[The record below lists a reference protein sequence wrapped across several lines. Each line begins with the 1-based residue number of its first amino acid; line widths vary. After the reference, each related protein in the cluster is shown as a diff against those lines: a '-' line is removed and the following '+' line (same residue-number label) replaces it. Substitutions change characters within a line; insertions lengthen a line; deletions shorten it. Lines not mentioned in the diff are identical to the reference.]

1 MNDFYVVIPSRLDS
15 KRLARKALALI
26 DGKPLIQWV
35 YQRAIDSKAK
45 SVLIATDSEEIASVA
60 RSFGAIVELTN
71 EDHKSG
77 TDRIFEVCDRLNWD
91 DDQVVVNLQGDNP
104 LMPPENIN
112 QIAQMMNDCDIA
124 TLSAPIQD
132 HEIIDP
138 NVVKVLTDPSSHDA
152 LFFKRNINS
161 DDFKKNLG
169 RHIGIYAYNVVSLKR
184 FSLSPQSED
193 EKKEKL
199 EQLRAYS
206 LNMRIKVEE
215 AQSIPGP
222 DVDTQ
227 DDLEL
232 VQSIL
237 QND

>member
-1 MNDFYVVIPSRLDS
+1 MNDFYVVRPSRLDS
-15 KRLARKALALI
+15 MRLARKALALI
-26 DGKPLIQWV
+26 DGKPLIHWV
-35 YQRAIDSKAK
+35 YHRATASKAK
-45 SVLIATDSEEIASVA
+45 SVIIATDSEEIASLA

-138 NVVKVLTDPSSHDA
+138 NVVKVSTDPSSNDA

-161 DDFKKNLG
+161 DDFKKNLE
-169 RHIGIYAYNVVSLKR
+169 RHIGIYAYNVASLKR

-193 EKKEKL
+193 EKREKL

-206 LNMRIKVEE
+206 LGMRIKVEQ
-215 AQSIPGP
+215 AQLIPGP

-227 DDLEL
+227 DDLKL

>member
-15 KRLARKALALI
+15 KRLARKGLALI

-35 YQRAIDSKAK
+35 YQRAIASKAK

-138 NVVKVLTDPSSHDA
+138 NVVKVLADPISHDA

-161 DDFKKNLG
+161 GDFKKNLG
-169 RHIGIYAYNVVSLKR
+169 RHIGIYAYNVLSLKR
-184 FSLSPQSED
+184 FSLSPQSDD

-227 DDLEL
+227 DDLKL

>member
-35 YQRAIDSKAK
+35 YHRAIASKAK
-45 SVLIATDSEEIASVA
+45 SVIIATDSDEIASVA

-138 NVVKVLTDPSSHDA
+138 NVVKVSTDPSSNDA

-161 DDFKKNLG
+161 DDYKKNLE
-169 RHIGIYAYNVVSLKR
+169 RHIGIYAYNVASLKR

-206 LNMRIKVEE
+206 LDMRIKVEE
-215 AQSIPGP
+215 AQLIPGP

-227 DDLEL
+227 DDLKL

>member
-1 MNDFYVVIPSRLDS
+1 
-15 KRLARKALALI
+15 
-26 DGKPLIQWV
+26 
-35 YQRAIDSKAK
+35 
-45 SVLIATDSEEIASVA
+45 
-60 RSFGAIVELTN
+60 
-71 EDHKSG
+71 
-77 TDRIFEVCDRLNWD
+77 
-91 DDQVVVNLQGDNP
+91 VNLQGDNP

-138 NVVKVLTDPSSHDA
+138 NVVKVLTDPSTHDA

-227 DDLEL
+227 DDLKL

>member
-35 YQRAIDSKAK
+35 YQRAIASKAK

-161 DDFKKNLG
+161 GDFKKNLG

-215 AQSIPGP
+215 AESIPGP

>member
-138 NVVKVLTDPSSHDA
+138 NVVKVLTDPSTHDA

-227 DDLEL
+227 DDLKL

>member
-15 KRLARKALALI
+15 KRLTRKALALI

-35 YQRAIDSKAK
+35 YHRAIASKAK
-45 SVLIATDSEEIASVA
+45 SVIIATDSEEIASVA

-124 TLSAPIQD
+124 TLSVPIQD

-138 NVVKVLTDPSSHDA
+138 NVVKVSTDLSSNDA

-161 DDFKKNLG
+161 GDFKKNLG
-169 RHIGIYAYNVVSLKR
+169 RHIGIYAYNVASLKR

-206 LNMRIKVEE
+206 LDMRIKVEE
-215 AQSIPGP
+215 AQLIPGP

-227 DDLEL
+227 DDLKL

>member
-35 YQRAIDSKAK
+35 YQRAIASKAK

-138 NVVKVLTDPSSHDA
+138 NVVKVLTDPSTHDA

-227 DDLEL
+227 DDLKL

>member
-1 MNDFYVVIPSRLDS
+1 MNEFYVVIPSRLDS

-26 DGKPLIQWV
+26 EGKPLIQWV
-35 YQRAIDSKAK
+35 YHRAIASKAK
-45 SVLIATDSEEIASVA
+45 SVIIATDSEEIASVA
-60 RSFGAIVELTN
+60 RSFGAFVELTN

-138 NVVKVLTDPSSHDA
+138 NVVKVSTDPSSNDA

-161 DDFKKNLG
+161 DDFKKNLE
-169 RHIGIYAYNVVSLKR
+169 RHIGIYAYNVASLKR

-193 EKKEKL
+193 EKREKL

-206 LNMRIKVEE
+206 LDMRIKVEQ
-215 AQSIPGP
+215 AQLIPGP

-227 DDLEL
+227 DDLKL

>member
-35 YQRAIDSKAK
+35 YHRAIASKAK
-45 SVLIATDSEEIASVA
+45 SVIIATDSEEIASVA

-138 NVVKVLTDPSSHDA
+138 NVVKVSTDPSSKDA

-161 DDFKKNLG
+161 VDFKKNLG
-169 RHIGIYAYNVVSLKR
+169 RHIGIYAYNVASLKR

-206 LNMRIKVEE
+206 LDMRIKVEE
-215 AQSIPGP
+215 AQLIPGP

-227 DDLEL
+227 DDLKL

>member
-35 YQRAIDSKAK
+35 YHRAIASKAK
-45 SVLIATDSEEIASVA
+45 SVIIATDSEEIASVA
-60 RSFGAIVELTN
+60 RLFGAIVELTN

-104 LMPPENIN
+104 LMPSENIN

-138 NVVKVLTDPSSHDA
+138 NVVKGSTDPSSNDA

-161 DDFKKNLG
+161 VDFKKNLG
-169 RHIGIYAYNVVSLKR
+169 RHIGIYAYNVASLKR

-206 LNMRIKVEE
+206 LDMRIKVEE
-215 AQSIPGP
+215 AQLIPGP

-227 DDLEL
+227 DDLKL

>member
-35 YQRAIDSKAK
+35 YHRAIASKAK
-45 SVLIATDSEEIASVA
+45 SVIIATDSEEIASVA

-138 NVVKVLTDPSSHDA
+138 NVVKVSTDPNSNDA

-161 DDFKKNLG
+161 GDFKKNLG
-169 RHIGIYAYNVVSLKR
+169 RHIGIYGYNVESLKR

-206 LNMRIKVEE
+206 LDMRIKVEE
-215 AQSIPGP
+215 AQLIPGP

-227 DDLEL
+227 DDLKL

>member
-35 YQRAIDSKAK
+35 YHRAIASKAK
-45 SVLIATDSEEIASVA
+45 SVIIATDSEEIASVA

-138 NVVKVLTDPSSHDA
+138 NVVKVSTDPSSNDA

-161 DDFKKNLG
+161 DDFKKNLE
-169 RHIGIYAYNVVSLKR
+169 RHIGIYAYNVASLKR

-193 EKKEKL
+193 EKREKL

-206 LNMRIKVEE
+206 LDMRIKV
-215 AQSIPGP
+215 AQAQLIPGP

-227 DDLEL
+227 DDLKL

>member
-35 YQRAIDSKAK
+35 YQRAIASKAK

-138 NVVKVLTDPSSHDA
+138 NVVKVLADPISHDA
-152 LFFKRNINS
+152 LFFKRKINS
-161 DDFKKNLG
+161 GDFKKNLG

-227 DDLEL
+227 DDLKL

>member
-35 YQRAIDSKAK
+35 YQRAIASKAK
-45 SVLIATDSEEIASVA
+45 NVLIATDSKEIASVA
-60 RSFGAIVELTN
+60 RSFGAIVEMTN

-77 TDRIFEVCDRLNWD
+77 TDRIFEVCDRLKWD
-91 DDQVVVNLQGDNP
+91 DDQIVVNLQGDNP
-104 LMPPENIN
+104 LMQPENIN

-124 TLSAPIQD
+124 TLSTPIQD
-132 HEIIDP
+132 HEMIDP
-138 NVVKVLTDPSSHDA
+138 NVVKVSTDPSSKTA
-152 LFFKRNINS
+152 IFFKRNINS
-161 DDFKKNLG
+161 DDSKESLG
-169 RHIGIYAYNVVSLKR
+169 RHIGIYAYNVASLKR

-222 DVDTQ
+222 DVDTS
-227 DDLEL
+227 DDLKL
-232 VQSIL
+232 VQAIL

>member
-35 YQRAIDSKAK
+35 YYRATASKAK
-45 SVLIATDSEEIASVA
+45 SVIIATDSEEIASVA
-60 RSFGAIVELTN
+60 RSFGAIVELTK

-138 NVVKVLTDPSSHDA
+138 NVVKVSTDPSSNDA

-169 RHIGIYAYNVVSLKR
+169 RHIGIYAYNVASLKR

-206 LNMRIKVEE
+206 LDMRIKVEQ
-215 AQSIPGP
+215 AQLIPGP

-227 DDLEL
+227 DDLKL

>member
-35 YQRAIDSKAK
+35 YHRAIASKAK
-45 SVLIATDSEEIASVA
+45 SVIIATDSEEIASVA

-138 NVVKVLTDPSSHDA
+138 NVVKVSTDPSSNDA

-161 DDFKKNLG
+161 DDFKKNLE
-169 RHIGIYAYNVVSLKR
+169 RHIGIYAYNVASLKR

-193 EKKEKL
+193 EKREKL

-206 LNMRIKVEE
+206 LDMKIKVEE
-215 AQSIPGP
+215 AQLIPGP

-227 DDLEL
+227 DDLKL

>member
-35 YQRAIDSKAK
+35 YQRAIASKAK
-45 SVLIATDSEEIASVA
+45 NVLIATDSKEIASVA
-60 RSFGAIVELTN
+60 RSFGAIVEMTN

-77 TDRIFEVCDRLNWD
+77 TDRIFEVCDRLKWD
-91 DDQVVVNLQGDNP
+91 DDQIVVNLQGDNP
-104 LMPPENIN
+104 LMQPENIN

-124 TLSAPIQD
+124 TLSTPIQD
-132 HEIIDP
+132 HEMIDP
-138 NVVKVLTDPSSHDA
+138 NIVKVLADPSSNEA
-152 LFFKRNINS
+152 IFFKRNINS
-161 DDFKKNLG
+161 DDSKESLG
-169 RHIGIYAYNVVSLKR
+169 RHIGIYAYNVASLKR

-206 LNMRIKVEE
+206 LDMIIKVEE
-215 AQSIPGP
+215 ALSIPGP
-222 DVDTQ
+222 DVDTP
-227 DDLEL
+227 DDLKL
-232 VQSIL
+232 VQAIL

>member
-35 YQRAIDSKAK
+35 YHRAIASKAK
-45 SVLIATDSEEIASVA
+45 SVIIATDSDEIASVA

-138 NVVKVLTDPSSHDA
+138 NVVKVSTDPCSNDA

-161 DDFKKNLG
+161 DDFKKNLE
-169 RHIGIYAYNVVSLKR
+169 RHIGIYAYNVASLKR

-193 EKKEKL
+193 EKREKL

-206 LNMRIKVEE
+206 LDMRIKVEQ
-215 AQSIPGP
+215 AQLIPGP

-227 DDLEL
+227 DDLKL

>member
-35 YQRAIDSKAK
+35 YQRAIASKAK

-138 NVVKVLTDPSSHDA
+138 NVVKVLADPISHDA
-152 LFFKRNINS
+152 LFFKRKINS
-161 DDFKKNLG
+161 GDFKKNLG
-169 RHIGIYAYNVVSLKR
+169 RHIGIYAYNVLSLKR

-227 DDLEL
+227 DDLKL

>member
-35 YQRAIDSKAK
+35 YHRAIASMAK
-45 SVLIATDSEEIASVA
+45 SVIIATDSDEIASVA

-138 NVVKVLTDPSSHDA
+138 NVVKVSTDPSSNDA

-161 DDFKKNLG
+161 DDFKKNLE
-169 RHIGIYAYNVVSLKR
+169 RHIGIYAYNVASLKR
-184 FSLSPQSED
+184 FSLSPQSEY
-193 EKKEKL
+193 EKREKL

-206 LNMRIKVEE
+206 LDMRIKVEQ
-215 AQSIPGP
+215 AQLIPGP

-227 DDLEL
+227 DDLKL

>member
-35 YQRAIDSKAK
+35 YHRATASNAK
-45 SVLIATDSEEIASVA
+45 SVIIATDSEEIASVA

-138 NVVKVLTDPSSHDA
+138 NVVKVSTDPSSNDA

-161 DDFKKNLG
+161 DDFKKNLE
-169 RHIGIYAYNVVSLKR
+169 RHIGIYAYNVASLKR

-193 EKKEKL
+193 EKREKL

-206 LNMRIKVEE
+206 LDMRIKVEE
-215 AQSIPGP
+215 AQLIPGP

-227 DDLEL
+227 DDLKL

>member
-35 YQRAIDSKAK
+35 YHRAIASKAK
-45 SVLIATDSEEIASVA
+45 SVIIATDSDEIASVA

-138 NVVKVLTDPSSHDA
+138 NVVKVSTDPSSKDA

-161 DDFKKNLG
+161 VDFKKNLG
-169 RHIGIYAYNVVSLKR
+169 RHIGIYAYNVASLKR

-206 LNMRIKVEE
+206 LDMRIKVEE
-215 AQSIPGP
+215 AQLIPGP

-227 DDLEL
+227 DDLKL

>member
-15 KRLARKALALI
+15 KRLTRKALALI

-35 YQRAIDSKAK
+35 YHRAIASNAK
-45 SVLIATDSEEIASVA
+45 SVIIATDSEEIASVA

-124 TLSAPIQD
+124 TLSVPIQD

-138 NVVKVLTDPSSHDA
+138 NVVKVSTDLSSNDA

-161 DDFKKNLG
+161 GDFKKNLG
-169 RHIGIYAYNVVSLKR
+169 RHIGIYAYNVASLKR

-206 LNMRIKVEE
+206 LDMRIKVEE
-215 AQSIPGP
+215 AQLIPGP
-222 DVDTQ
+222 DVDTH
-227 DDLEL
+227 DDLKL

>member
-1 MNDFYVVIPSRLDS
+1 MI
-15 KRLARKALALI
+15 
-26 DGKPLIQWV
+26 
-35 YQRAIDSKAK
+35 
-45 SVLIATDSEEIASVA
+45 IATDSDEIASVA

-138 NVVKVLTDPSSHDA
+138 NVVKVSTDPSSNDA

-161 DDFKKNLG
+161 DDDKKNLE
-169 RHIGIYAYNVVSLKR
+169 RHIGIYAYNVASLKR

-193 EKKEKL
+193 EKREKL

-206 LNMRIKVEE
+206 LDMRIKVEQ
-215 AQSIPGP
+215 AQLIPGP

-227 DDLEL
+227 DDLKL

>member
-35 YQRAIDSKAK
+35 YQRAIASKAK

-138 NVVKVLTDPSSHDA
+138 NVVKVLTDPSTHDA

-169 RHIGIYAYNVVSLKR
+169 RHIGIYAYNVLSLKR

-193 EKKEKL
+193 EKKEQL

-227 DDLEL
+227 DDLKL

>member
-35 YQRAIDSKAK
+35 YQRAIASKAK

-138 NVVKVLTDPSSHDA
+138 NVVKVLADPISHDA

-169 RHIGIYAYNVVSLKR
+169 RHIGIYAYNVLSLKR

-227 DDLEL
+227 DDLKL

>member
-35 YQRAIDSKAK
+35 YHKAIASKAK
-45 SVLIATDSEEIASVA
+45 SVIIATDSEEIASVA

-138 NVVKVLTDPSSHDA
+138 NVVKVSTDPSSNDA

-161 DDFKKNLG
+161 DDYKKNLE
-169 RHIGIYAYNVVSLKR
+169 RHIGIYAYNVASLKR

-206 LNMRIKVEE
+206 LDMRIKVEE
-215 AQSIPGP
+215 AQLIPGP

-227 DDLEL
+227 DDLKL

>member
-35 YQRAIDSKAK
+35 YQRAIASKAK
-45 SVLIATDSEEIASVA
+45 NVLIATDSKEIASVA
-60 RSFGAIVELTN
+60 RSFGAIVEMTN

-77 TDRIFEVCDRLNWD
+77 TDRIFEVCDRLKWD
-91 DDQVVVNLQGDNP
+91 DDQIVVNLQGDNP
-104 LMPPENIN
+104 LMQPENIN

-124 TLSAPIQD
+124 TLSTPIQD
-132 HEIIDP
+132 HEMIDP
-138 NVVKVLTDPSSHDA
+138 NVVKVLADPSSNEA
-152 LFFKRNINS
+152 IFFKRNINS
-161 DDFKKNLG
+161 DDSKESLG
-169 RHIGIYAYNVVSLKR
+169 RHIGIYAYNVASLKR

-206 LNMRIKVEE
+206 LDMIIKVEE
-215 AQSIPGP
+215 ALSIPGP
-222 DVDTQ
+222 DVDTP
-227 DDLEL
+227 DDLKL
-232 VQSIL
+232 VQAIL

>member
-35 YQRAIDSKAK
+35 YHRAIASKAK
-45 SVLIATDSEEIASVA
+45 SVIIATDSEEIASVA

-138 NVVKVLTDPSSHDA
+138 NVVKVSTDPSSKDA

-161 DDFKKNLG
+161 VDFKKNLG
-169 RHIGIYAYNVVSLKR
+169 RHIGIYAYNVASLKR

-206 LNMRIKVEE
+206 LDMRIKVEQ
-215 AQSIPGP
+215 AQLIPGP

-227 DDLEL
+227 DDLKL

>member
-35 YQRAIDSKAK
+35 YQRAIASNAK
-45 SVLIATDSEEIASVA
+45 NVLIATDSKEIASVA
-60 RSFGAIVELTN
+60 RSFGAIVEMTN

-77 TDRIFEVCDRLNWD
+77 TDRIFEVCDRLKWD
-91 DDQVVVNLQGDNP
+91 DDQIVVNLQGDNP
-104 LMPPENIN
+104 LMQPENIN

-132 HEIIDP
+132 HEMIDP
-138 NVVKVLTDPSSHDA
+138 NVVKVLADPSSNEA
-152 LFFKRNINS
+152 IFFKRNINS
-161 DDFKKNLG
+161 DDSKESLG
-169 RHIGIYAYNVVSLKR
+169 RHIGIYAYNVASLKR

-206 LNMRIKVEE
+206 LDMIIKVEE
-215 AQSIPGP
+215 ALSIPGP
-222 DVDTQ
+222 DVDTP
-227 DDLEL
+227 DDLKL
-232 VQSIL
+232 VQAIL

>member
-35 YQRAIDSKAK
+35 YQRAIASEAK
-45 SVLIATDSEEIASVA
+45 SVLIATDSEEIAYVG

-161 DDFKKNLG
+161 GDFKKNLG

-215 AQSIPGP
+215 AESIPGP